1 MRPADVEH
9 QPTVLE
15 VVKRAVEVVDPDGNQ
30 GTEDFLLRFEDRD
43 EPIAG
48 LQERAEQEFAEAAGA
63 LDPDGIDPA
72 VQMCAAVSTYLAFR
86 RGEIDDK
93 REDIL
98 RLAARAE
105 FDGGNP
111 PEHVAAWLES
121 EGVAL

>member
-9 QPTVLE
+9 QPTVFE
-15 VVKRAVEVVDPDGNQ
+15 VVKRAVEVVDPDGDQ
-30 GTEDFLLRFEDRD
+30 GTEEFLLRFEDRD
-43 EPIAG
+43 EPVAG

-63 LDPDGIDPA
+63 IDPDGTDPA
-72 VQMCAAVSTYLAFR
+72 IQMAGAVATYLAFR
-86 RGEIDDK
+86 RDEITDV

-105 FDGGNP
+105 FDGSP
-111 PEHVAAWLES
+111 PQIVADWLES

>member
-9 QPTVLE
+9 QPTVFE
-15 VVKRAVEVVDPDGNQ
+15 VVKRAVEAVDPDGDQ

-48 LQERAEQEFAEAAGA
+48 IQERAEQEFAEAAGA

-86 RGEIDDK
+86 RDELNDT

-105 FDGGNP
+105 FDGNP
-111 PEHVAAWLES
+111 PENVRAWLES
-121 EGVAL
+121 EGVAV

>member
-1 MRPADVEH
+1 MKHGDTQET
-9 QPTVLE
+9 PTVFE
-15 VVKRAVEVVDPDGNQ
+15 AVQRAINVVDPDGDQ

-48 LQERAEQEFAEAAGA
+48 LQETIEQQVAEAVGA
-63 LDPDGIDPA
+63 IDPDGTDPA
-72 VQMCAAVSTYLAFR
+72 IQMCGAVVTYLAFR
-86 RGEIDDK
+86 RDEITDV

-105 FDGGNP
+105 FDGNP
-111 PEHVAAWLES
+111 PQLVADWLES